1 MVLVETVTTQLCVTV
16 YKLAQLKN
24 FSATTETVE
33 VLKGPASVLYGIQ
46 DPGGVVNII
55 TKETTTNATLCR
67 WRNLR

>member
-1 MVLVETVTTQLCVTV
+1 MTTQLCVTV
-16 YKLAQLKN
+16 LQAGPAKN

-55 TKETTTNATLCR
+55 TKNHNKHLAMSLVEL
-67 WRNLR
+67 